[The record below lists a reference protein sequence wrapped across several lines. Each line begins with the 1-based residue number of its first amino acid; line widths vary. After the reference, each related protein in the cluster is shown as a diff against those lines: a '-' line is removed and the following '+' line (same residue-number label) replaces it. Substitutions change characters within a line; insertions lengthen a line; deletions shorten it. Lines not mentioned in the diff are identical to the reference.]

1 MNEDENII
9 PVETAEVQEESAA
22 ETPQETESE
31 TQPETAASIAET
43 PVSEVQTPAA
53 SETSPSETFENA
65 STLPDSAVKELLDAI
80 KKELSASNEDSNES
94 EENVK
99 ETSAESSAD
108 SGDLP
113 DGTDAEIALYEVPE
127 TDGEMV
133 IDAYTIATDSNA
145 EYRET
150 VINRLDN
157 ILVCAIITACCAFLI
172 LFHTLKKE

>member
-1 MNEDENII
+1 MNEDENIV
-9 PVETAEVQEESAA
+9 PEETAEIQEELAA
-22 ETPQETESE
+22 EAPQETEVE
-31 TQPETAASIAET
+31 IQPETSESVSEI

-53 SETSPSETFENA
+53 SEAFPSETFENA
-65 STLPDSAVKELLDAI
+65 SVLPDSAVKELLDVI
-80 KKELSASNEDSNES
+80 KKELSASDEDL
-94 EENVK
+94 EETKNMTE
-99 ETSAESSAD
+99 ETSSETSAD

-127 TDGEMV
+127 TDGGMV
-133 IDAYTIATDSNA
+133 VDAYTVATDSNA

>member
-1 MNEDENII
+1 MNEDENIV
-9 PVETAEVQEESAA
+9 PVESAEIQEESVA

-31 TQPETAASIAET
+31 TQPETAASAVET

-53 SETSPSETFENA
+53 SEASPSETFENTSA
-65 STLPDSAVKELLDAI
+65 LPDSAVKELLDAI
-80 KKELSASNEDSNES
+80 KEELSASNENSNES

-99 ETSAESSAD
+99 EISAD

-133 IDAYTIATDSNA
+133 IDAYTVATDSNA
-145 EYRET
+145 EYRDT

>member
-9 PVETAEVQEESAA
+9 TVETAEVQEESAA

-31 TQPETAASIAET
+31 TQPETAASVAET
-43 PVSEVQTPAA
+43 PVSEVRTPAA
-53 SETSPSETFENA
+53 SETSPSENSQDVSA
-65 STLPDSAVKELLDAI
+65 LPDSAVKELLDAI

-99 ETSAESSAD
+99 ETSAEFSAD

-113 DGTDAEIALYEVPE
+113 DETDAEIALYEEPE
-127 TDGEMV
+127 TDGEML

>member
-1 MNEDENII
+1 MNEDENIV
-9 PVETAEVQEESAA
+9 PVETAGVQEESVA

-31 TQPETAASIAET
+31 TQPETAASVVET

-53 SETSPSETFENA
+53 SEASPSETFENA
-65 STLPDSAVKELLDAI
+65 SALPDSAVKELLDAI
-80 KKELSASNEDSNES
+80 KEELSASNENSNES

-99 ETSAESSAD
+99 ETSAD

-113 DGTDAEIALYEVPE
+113 DGTGAEIAFYEVLE

-133 IDAYTIATDSNA
+133 IDAYTVATDSNA

-157 ILVCAIITACCAFLI
+157 ILVCAIIMACCAFLI

>member
-1 MNEDENII
+1 MNEDENIV
-9 PVETAEVQEESAA
+9 PEETAEIQEELAA
-22 ETPQETESE
+22 EAPQETEVE
-31 TQPETAASIAET
+31 IQPETSESVSEI

-53 SETSPSETFENA
+53 SEAFPSETFENA
-65 STLPDSAVKELLDAI
+65 SVLPDSAVKELLDVI
-80 KKELSASNEDSNES
+80 KKELSASDEDL
-94 EENVK
+94 EETKNMTE
-99 ETSAESSAD
+99 ETSSETSAD

-113 DGTDAEIALYEVPE
+113 DGTDAEISLYEVPE
-127 TDGEMV
+127 TDGGMV
-133 IDAYTIATDSNA
+133 VDAYTVATDSNA

>member
-1 MNEDENII
+1 MNEDENIV
-9 PVETAEVQEESAA
+9 PVETAEIQEESAA
-22 ETPQETESE
+22 ETLQETESE
-31 TQPETAASIAET
+31 TQSETAASVAET

-53 SETSPSETFENA
+53 SEISPSE
-65 STLPDSAVKELLDAI
+65 SSQDVSVLPDSAVKELLNAI
-80 KKELSASNEDSNES
+80 KKELSTSDEDL
-94 EENVK
+94 EETRNMT
-99 ETSAESSAD
+99 EEIPTDASAD
-108 SGDLP
+108 PGDLP
-113 DGTDAEIALYEVPE
+113 DGTDVEIPRYEVPE

>member
-53 SETSPSETFENA
+53 SETSLSENSQDVSA
-65 STLPDSAVKELLDAI
+65 LPDSAVKELLDAI
-80 KKELSASNEDSNES
+80 KKELSTSDEDL
-94 EENVK
+94 EETKNMIE
-99 ETSAESSAD
+99 ETSAETSAD

-113 DGTDAEIALYEVPE
+113 DGTDAEIAFYEVPE

>member
-1 MNEDENII
+1 MNEDENIV

-22 ETPQETESE
+22 ETPQDTESE
-31 TQPETAASIAET
+31 TQPETLASVAET

-53 SETSPSETFENA
+53 SEASPSETFENTSA
-65 STLPDSAVKELLDAI
+65 LPDSAVKELLDAI
-80 KKELSASNEDSNES
+80 KEELSASNENSNES

-99 ETSAESSAD
+99 ETSAD

-113 DGTDAEIALYEVPE
+113 DGTDAEIAFYEVPE

-133 IDAYTIATDSNA
+133 IDAYTVATDSNA

>member
-22 ETPQETESE
+22 ETPQETENE
-31 TQPETAASIAET
+31 TQPETAASVAET
-43 PVSEVQTPAA
+43 PVSAVRTPAA
-53 SETSPSETFENA
+53 SETSPSENSQDVSA
-65 STLPDSAVKELLDAI
+65 LPDSAVKELLDAI
-80 KKELSASNEDSNES
+80 KKELSTSDEDL
-94 EENVK
+94 EETKNMIE
-99 ETSAESSAD
+99 ETSAETSAD

-145 EYRET
+145 EYREM

>member
-1 MNEDENII
+1 VNEDENIV
-9 PVETAEVQEESAA
+9 PVETAEVQEESVA

-31 TQPETAASIAET
+31 TQPETAASVVET

-53 SETSPSETFENA
+53 SEASPSETFENA
-65 STLPDSAVKELLDAI
+65 SALPDSAVKELLDAI
-80 KKELSASNEDSNES
+80 KKELSASDEDL
-94 EENVK
+94 EETKNMTEETSS
-99 ETSAESSAD
+99 ETSAD
-108 SGDLP
+108 FGDLP

-127 TDGEMV
+127 TDGGMV
-133 IDAYTIATDSNA
+133 VDAYTIATDSNA

-157 ILVCAIITACCAFLI
+157 ILVCAIITACCAFLV

>member
-1 MNEDENII
+1 MNEDENIV
-9 PVETAEVQEESAA
+9 PVETAGVQEESVA

-31 TQPETAASIAET
+31 TQPETAASVVET

-65 STLPDSAVKELLDAI
+65 SALPDSAVKELLDAI
-80 KKELSASNEDSNES
+80 KEELSASNENSNES

-99 ETSAESSAD
+99 ETSAD

-113 DGTDAEIALYEVPE
+113 DGTGAEIAFYEVLE

-133 IDAYTIATDSNA
+133 IDAYTVATDSNA

-157 ILVCAIITACCAFLI
+157 ILVCAIIMACCAFLI

>member
-1 MNEDENII
+1 MNEDENIV
-9 PVETAEVQEESAA
+9 PVETAEVQEESVA

-31 TQPETAASIAET
+31 TQPETAASVVET

-53 SETSPSETFENA
+53 SEASPSETFENA
-65 STLPDSAVKELLDAI
+65 SALPDSAVKELLDAI
-80 KKELSASNEDSNES
+80 KEELSASNENSNES

-99 ETSAESSAD
+99 ETSAD

-113 DGTDAEIALYEVPE
+113 DGTGAEIAFYEVLE

-133 IDAYTIATDSNA
+133 IDAYTVATDSNA

-157 ILVCAIITACCAFLI
+157 ILVCAIIMACCAFLI

>member
-9 PVETAEVQEESAA
+9 PVETAEVQEELVA
-22 ETPQETESE
+22 ETSQETESE
-31 TQPETAASIAET
+31 TPPETAASVAET

-53 SETSPSETFENA
+53 SETSPSEN
-65 STLPDSAVKELLDAI
+65 SQDVSVLPDSAVKELLDAI
-80 KKELSASNEDSNES
+80 KKELSTSDEDL
-94 EENVK
+94 EETKNMTG
-99 ETSAESSAD
+99 ETFAESSAD

-113 DGTDAEIALYEVPE
+113 DGTDAEIALYGVPE